1 MKKQLPVWLGFAL
14 ALVFLPSIFDSV
26 LGISIL
32 NQMTIWIIFALSYNM
47 LLGQGGMLSFG
58 HAVYFGLGGFMSV
71 HALNL
76 IADGELL
83 LGANLSSIRALKEGL
98 ELIYRGSDFKEVK
111 KIPVISTLIADY
123 FDGDLSAI
131 NGIKVSQPG
140 GSFSQAA
147 WKAMRRIRPGKV
159 LSYAE
164 LAKNSGSPKAVRAAG
179 SACAKNAI
187 VLVVPCHR
195 IVKTGGALGNYAYG
209 VEKKE
214 WLLSHE
220 SLS

>member
-1 MKKQLPVWLGFAL
+1 MALLIASTSTPVG
-14 ALVFLPSIFDSV
+14 
-26 LGISIL
+26 
-32 NQMTIWIIFALSYNM
+32 T
-47 LLGQGGMLSFG
+47 
-58 HAVYFGLGGFMSV
+58 
-71 HALNL
+71 LNL

-83 LGANLSSIRALKEGL
+83 IGANLSSFRALKDGL
-98 ELIYRGSDFKEVK
+98 DSIYRGVEIKEVK
-111 KIPVISTLIADY
+111 RIPLISDLIADY

-131 NGIKVSQPG
+131 NGVKVSQPG

-147 WKAMRRIRPGKV
+147 WKAMRRVRAGRV
-159 LSYAE
+159 LSYAD

-209 VEKKE
+209 INKKE
-214 WLLSHE
+214 WLLRHE
-220 SLS
+220 GLA

>member
-1 MKKQLPVWLGFAL
+1 MRLLIASTSTPVG
-14 ALVFLPSIFDSV
+14 
-26 LGISIL
+26 
-32 NQMTIWIIFALSYNM
+32 T
-47 LLGQGGMLSFG
+47 
-58 HAVYFGLGGFMSV
+58 
-71 HALNL
+71 LNL

-83 LGANLSSIRALKEGL
+83 VGANLSSFRALKGGL
-98 ELIYRGSDFKEVK
+98 DSIYRGVEIKEVK
-111 KIPVISTLIADY
+111 RIPVISDLISDY

-147 WKAMRRIRPGKV
+147 WKAMRRVRAGRV
-159 LSYAE
+159 LSYAD
-164 LAKNSGSPKAVRAAG
+164 LAKNAGSPKAVRAAG

-209 VEKKE
+209 IDKKE
-214 WLLSHE
+214 WLLRHE
-220 SLS
+220 GLA